1 MIASHSRGDGF
12 QAYLESSDI
21 PRLQVY
27 LTTRRSSNKRAV
39 DGEVELKW
47 RAGVGVSV
55 CGRRRRTVGISTDG
69 GGGVLVWVNGV
80 VMGWVITAIDS
91 DGM

>member
-12 QAYLESSDI
+12 QAYLESSNI

-55 CGRRRRTVGISTDG
+55 WAASTDG
-69 GGGVLVWVNGV
+69 DDVFVWVNG
-80 VMGWVITAIDS
+80 W
-91 DGM
+91 